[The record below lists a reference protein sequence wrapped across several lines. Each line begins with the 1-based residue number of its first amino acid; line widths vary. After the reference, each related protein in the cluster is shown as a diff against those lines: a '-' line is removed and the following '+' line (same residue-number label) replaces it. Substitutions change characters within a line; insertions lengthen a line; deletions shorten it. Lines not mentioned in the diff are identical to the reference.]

1 MNTETQIF
9 KYSEFGEIRIVCND
23 LGEPDF
29 CLADVCFALGLRQ
42 NDVRKRLS
50 KEVVSSH
57 PLSTRGGIQHF
68 TFVNEDGLYDTIL
81 ESRKPEARKFRKW
94 VTSEVLPSIRKNG
107 AYMTQDTLSR
117 ALAEPDFLIK
127 LATNLK
133 KEQDARKLAE
143 AKNMEQMALIE
154 EQKEIMTSLQ
164 KRQGFVDYILSDDAC
179 VTITQIAKEYGKGA
193 TWMNEFLHKN
203 GVQFKRKGQWVL
215 YTRYDKKNY
224 MKSVTY
230 NTDAGLKFHSLW
242 TQEGRLFIYDFLR
255 KKGLRPLVEQF
266 ANQEPSLFDYDN
278 TNNYGV

>member
-1 MNTETQIF
+1 MNNKNKTDEKMENNIQIF
-9 KYSEFGEIRIVCND
+9 SNPEFGEVRIIND
-23 LGEPDF
+23 EDNEPRF
-29 CLADVCFALGLRQ
+29 CLSDVCRILNLKSYKVVQ
-42 NDVRKRLS
+42 RLS
-50 KEVVSSH
+50 EDMLSKY
-57 PLSTRGGIQHF
+57 PLPTNGGRQLF
-68 TFVNEDGLYDTIL
+68 TVVNEDGLYDTIL

-203 GVQFKRKGQWVL
+203 GVQFKRKGQW
-215 YTRYDKKNY
+215 
-224 MKSVTY
+224 
-230 NTDAGLKFHSLW
+230 
-242 TQEGRLFIYDFLR
+242 
-255 KKGLRPLVEQF
+255 
-266 ANQEPSLFDYDN
+266 
-278 TNNYGV
+278 